1 MTPSRHPFAPAA
13 LAPAALL
20 AAALLLLS
28 ALATCNRAPTPEEL
42 RNAAIDAVQLDDLAL
57 RRLDDQNTFAPW
69 QTSELRGAPYWL
81 LVLDASDPVT
91 LDALP
96 EWTALATSLADA
108 NAGHLVLLLT
118 GADADIDARIAAW
131 PLSDDAR
138 RIRFCRADDITLGA
152 LARRA
157 PLRANPTA
165 FLFSPDGALLR
176 TTAGFPPPEHYL
188 QDAIA
193 AAAGLPLPE
202 HPAQGVLPEE
212 NDP

>member
-1 MTPSRHPFAPAA
+1 MQPSRHTFAPAA
-13 LAPAALL
+13 PAAALL
-20 AAALLLLS
+20 AAALLLLP
-28 ALATCNRAPTPEEL
+28 ACDRAPTPEEL

-57 RRLDDQNTFAPW
+57 QRLDDHNDFAPW

-96 EWTALATSLADA
+96 EWTAIADSLADA
-108 NAGHLVLLLT
+108 DAGRLVLLLT
-118 GADADIDARIAAW
+118 GSDADIDARIAVW
-131 PLSDDAR
+131 PLADDAR
-138 RIRFCRADDITLGA
+138 RITFCRADDITLGA
-152 LARRA
+152 LARRT
-157 PLRANPTA
+157 PLRASPTA

-212 NDP
+212 NEP

>member
-1 MTPSRHPFAPAA
+1 MKPSRNAIPALTA
-13 LAPAALL
+13 LLL
-20 AAALLLLS
+20 AATLALLP
-28 ALATCNRAPTPEEL
+28 ACHRAPTPEEL
-42 RNAAIDAVQLDDLAL
+42 RNAAIDAIQLDDLPL
-57 RRLDDQNTFAPW
+57 LRLDDSGTFAPW

-81 LVLDASDPVT
+81 LVLDAADPVT

-96 EWTALATSLADA
+96 EWSALATSLSDA
-108 NAGHLVLLLT
+108 NAGRLVLLLT
-118 GADADIDARIAAW
+118 GSDADIDARLAAW

-138 RIRFCRADDITLGA
+138 RITFCRADDITLGA

-176 TTAGFPPPEHYL
+176 TTAGFPPSDHYL

-193 AAAGLPLPE
+193 ASTGLPLPD
-202 HPAQGVLPEE
+202 HPAQGVLPED